1 MAPTT
6 PAKVDGKPIA
16 SDKDAEF
23 LILVMQSLKTEPV
36 VSFPPCHFTF
46 ISYARKT
53 FTDTRELK
61 AHNCHNPSVQ
71 IDFDKLAQLSGMASK
86 ASANTKWYKL
96 RHKYMP
102 GGVSPKKRKDDGG
115 NDSSAGSGEAKA
127 AKKPRTPRKTNKSPK
142 KEDPKDEEELDEDD
156 ETAIK
161 ADPFRVKSE
170 ED

>member
-36 VSFPPCHFTF
+36 
-46 ISYARKT
+46 
-53 FTDTRELK
+53 
-61 AHNCHNPSVQ
+61 